1 MRPLGVYIHWP
12 YCQRI
17 CPYCDFNVVRDR
29 GRSRSAERLIEA
41 LAGDLAAQARLL
53 GPRALVSI
61 YFGGGT
67 PSLMPAEA
75 VGRLIEAA
83 RTCWPASA
91 DLEVTLEANPGD
103 AERLPAFAKAG
114 VNRVSLGLQSL
125 DDAELRFLG
134 RNHDAATARRA
145 AETALR
151 AFERVSFD
159 LIYALPGQSI
169 AQWTMMLTEVA
180 AMGAEHISAYE
191 LTIEPRTA
199 FGSAARR
206 GLLIA
211 PGHDQAAEMF
221 ETTKAVLSRAGYEA
235 YEVSN
240 HAKGLAARSRH
251 NLVYWRGEDYVGVG
265 PGAHGR
271 LTIGGRRYASEAPA
285 AVAEYVA
292 QVKDHAVGAALV
304 PLPSREVALERLIM
318 GLRSIEGVAVAELAP
333 LKITPA
339 SVNELADFLS
349 LREGRLTATARGRP
363 VLDRVIAELARAA

>member
-1 MRPLGVYIHWP
+1 LKPLGVYIHWP
-12 YCQRI
+12 YCQRV

-29 GRSRSAERLIEA
+29 GRSQSAERLIEA
-41 LAGDLAAQARLL
+41 LAADLAAQAQLL

-67 PSLMPAEA
+67 PSLMPPGA
-75 VGRLIEAA
+75 VGRLIETA
-83 RTCWPASA
+83 RACWPETA

-103 AERLPAFAKAG
+103 ADRLPALAQAG

-134 RNHDAATARRA
+134 RNHDAASARRA
-145 AETALR
+145 AALAQR
-151 AFERVSFD
+151 HFDRVSLD
-159 LIYALPGQSI
+159 LIYALPGQSL
-169 AQWTMMLTEVA
+169 AQWTAMLTEVA

-199 FGSAARR
+199 FGRAARR
-206 GLLIA
+206 GQLTA
-211 PGHDQAAEMF
+211 PGHDHAAEMF
-221 ETTKAVLSRAGYEA
+221 ETTAAVLSRAGYEA

-240 HAKGLAARSRH
+240 HARGSAARSRH
-251 NLVYWRGEDYVGVG
+251 NLVYWRGEDYLGVG

-271 LTIGGRRYASEAPA
+271 LTIDGRRYASEAPA
-285 AVAEYVA
+285 AVADYVA
-292 QVKDHAVGAALV
+292 RVKDQGVGVALL

-318 GLRSIEGVAVAELAP
+318 GLRTIEGVAIADLAP
-333 LKITPA
+333 LKIT
-339 SVNELADFLS
+339 SVNDLADFLS
-349 LREGRLTATARGRP
+349 LHEGRLTATARGRP